1 MRKSLAAAA
10 MAGSLLVGGAAG
22 VALFAPSLSGA
33 QESSTTTT
41 DTSTDPAPDPG
52 TFLEDALAPLV
63 ANHTIDQSQAD
74 AVIAAIRD
82 ARPDGFP
89 RHRGPRFLGD
99 GTLTDVL
106 GVSGA
111 DLRAALESGQSIAD
125 VAKAHDVAVQDVID
139 ALVAKVQQRLDTAVA
154 NNRLTQDQADTILAD
169 ATQHITDFVNGD
181 VTPGRHLG
189 DRRPGRFGFGFGGPM
204 GNAPADTTNS

>member
-1 MRKSLAAAA
+1 MRKSVAAAA
-10 MAGSLLVGGAAG
+10 MAASLTVGGAAG
-22 VALFAPSLSGA
+22 VALFTPALSGA
-33 QESSTTTT
+33 QESGTTTT
-41 DTSTDPAPDPG
+41 DTQAPDGPG
-52 TFLEDALAPLV
+52 SFLDDALAPLV

-89 RHRGPRFLGD
+89 GHRGPRFLGD

-106 GVSGA
+106 GVSAA

-139 ALVAKVQQRLDTAVA
+139 ALVAKVQDRLDTAVA
-154 NNRLTQDQADTILAD
+154 NGRLTQDQADTMIAE

-181 VTPGRHLG
+181 ATPGGRFDGH
-189 DRRPGRFGFGFGGPM
+189 RPGPLGFGGPAAD
-204 GNAPADTTNS
+204 APADTTNS